1 MLSVDSKVIGIA
13 IEHRNPINQS
23 ADFVVWKEGKTR
35 VYRNGEISRGS
46 AVLEGT
52 IHVIQGLY
60 VNCGRTCI
68 FLLEC
73 VKGRYVQ
80 QLKEERQKKCR

>member
-52 IHVIQGLY
+52 IHVST
-60 VNCGRTCI
+60 V
-68 FLLEC
+68 LESDPMKYLGEIC
-73 VKGRYVQ
+73 QCSWETHRNKN
-80 QLKEERQKKCR
+80 L

>member
-1 MLSVDSKVIGIA
+1 MKRKLFYLVSQKAMLLFSC

-52 IHVIQGLY
+52 IHVIQEILQTQTGKT
-60 VNCGRTCI
+60 GRDT
-68 FLLEC
+68 
-73 VKGRYVQ
+73 KG
-80 QLKEERQKKCR
+80 